1 VGNGSHKKRVLNF
14 TKTKDPTT
22 VSQLNLLLCTAVPA
36 AAAILVVAHMHDGRC
51 HHPSLHRREC
61 GAVTAAPLRP
71 LAWLAFSATVELSFW
86 QPLLPQKATRA
97 AIRAAKAQRCHSNSV
112 SQMRTGANAVTAPA
126 RAETSNGGKYE
137 ISFKVVLR
145 FSPPPDTNPLTL
157 PEKFPLNSLSLS
169 NTHASPGPKVVL
181 RFSPPPDTNP
191 LTLPEKFPLNSL
203 SLSNTHASP
212 GPSPGCATPPDLV
225 IDRGISM
232 SGLEFGIILR
242 GLLGMQDTRTVCP
255 RNVHTVVGLLIH
267 ALSDAPTHSTTHTHT
282 ASHRKA
288 PSLGQARGPSH
299 SFSLWFKSMHDKNR
313 DQMCSRTHPVND
325 WRRGERRAAS
335 RGPRLLICCVCADMR
350 CKTNTRHQSVQTGH
364 AQTGHARR

>member
-1 VGNGSHKKRVLNF
+1 MGNGSHKKRVLNF

-137 ISFKVVLR
+137 ISF
-145 FSPPPDTNPLTL
+145 
-157 PEKFPLNSLSLS
+157 
-169 NTHASPGPKVVL
+169 KVVL